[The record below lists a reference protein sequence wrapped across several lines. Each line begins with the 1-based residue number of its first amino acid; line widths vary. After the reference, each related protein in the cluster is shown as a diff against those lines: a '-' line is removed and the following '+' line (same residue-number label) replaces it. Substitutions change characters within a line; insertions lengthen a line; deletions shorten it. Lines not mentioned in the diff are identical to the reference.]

1 MLSRLRSRRREQRRE
16 PAPFVVGVNR
26 SGTTLL
32 RMMLDAHPLLTIPP
46 ETHFIPEVIRRANHE
61 NTRRRLIRSIT
72 KHPRWG
78 DFGLD
83 EGEFRARAKE
93 IRPLTAAGAIRCFY
107 ELYAEQ
113 QGKPRWGD
121 KTPRYMRA
129 MPRISRA
136 LPEARFI
143 HLIRDGR
150 DVALSQRER
159 VIDDEDVTMAAMAER
174 WQRRIAAAREGAAEV
189 RPGIYME
196 VRYEDLVGDT
206 ETTLREI
213 CDFVGL
219 EFDPAMLD
227 YHRRAGDRLAE
238 MNRDLDNADNGVVRT
253 ADNRLAAHALT
264 TEPPTTNRCGRWRT
278 EMTAAEIAEFERVA
292 GAMLDDLGYDLGGDR
307 ATAGEGVE

>member
-1 MLSRLRSRRREQRRE
+1 MASRLRHRLREPKRT

-32 RMMLDAHPLLTIPP
+32 RMMLDAHPELTIPP

-83 EGEFRARAKE
+83 EGEFRTRAKRV
-93 IRPLTAAGAIRCFY
+93 RPLTASGAIRCFY

-113 QGKPRWGD
+113 QGKQRWGD

-129 MPRISRA
+129 MPRIARA

-159 VIDDEDVTMAAMAER
+159 VIDGENVTMAAMAER
-174 WQRRIAAAREGAAEV
+174 WQRRIVAAREGADDV
-189 RPGIYME
+189 RDDVYLE
-196 VRYEDLVGDT
+196 VRYEDLVT
-206 ETTLREI
+206 ETEATLRRI
-213 CDFVGL
+213 CSFIEL
-219 EFDPAMLD
+219 PFDPAMLD
-227 YHRRAGDRLAE
+227 YHRRAEERLAE
-238 MNRDLDNADNGVVRT
+238 MNRDLDNSDNGIVRT
-253 ADNRLAAHALT
+253 ATNRLAAHALT

-278 EMTAAEIAEFERVA
+278 EMKAAEVAEFEGVA
-292 GAMLDDLGYDLGGDR
+292 ANLLAELGYELSAER
-307 ATAGEGVE
+307 APAPERVE

>member
-1 MLSRLRSRRREQRRE
+1 
-16 PAPFVVGVNR
+16 
-26 SGTTLL
+26 
-32 RMMLDAHPLLTIPP
+32 
-46 ETHFIPEVIRRANHE
+46 
-61 NTRRRLIRSIT
+61 
-72 KHPRWG
+72 
-78 DFGLD
+78 
-83 EGEFRARAKE
+83 
-93 IRPLTAAGAIRCFY
+93 
-107 ELYAEQ
+107 
-113 QGKPRWGD
+113 
-121 KTPRYMRA
+121 MRA

-136 LPEARFI
+136 LPEARFV

-189 RPGIYME
+189 KPGVYLE

-213 CDFVGL
+213 CEFIGL
-219 EFDPAMLD
+219 DFDPAMLD

-238 MNRDLDNADNGVVRT
+238 MNRDLDNADNGIVRT

-278 EMTAAEIAEFERVA
+278 EMTAAEVAEFERVA
-292 GAMLDDLGYDLGGDR
+292 GATARRPRLR
-307 ATAGEGVE
+307 ARAPTARPAGEGVE

>member
-1 MLSRLRSRRREQRRE
+1 MLSRLRSRRREQSRK

-32 RMMLDAHPLLTIPP
+32 RMMLDAHPELTIPP

-61 NTRRRLIRSIT
+61 NTRRRLVRSIT

-83 EGEFRARAKE
+83 EGEFRARAKQV
-93 IRPLTAAGAIRCFY
+93 RPLTAAGAIRCFY
-107 ELYAEQ
+107 ELYAEG

-129 MPRISRA
+129 MPRIARA
-136 LPEARFI
+136 LPEARFV

-174 WQRRIAAAREGAAEV
+174 WQRRIVAAREGAAEIKDDV
-189 RPGIYME
+189 YLE

-206 ETTLREI
+206 EATLRRVCE
-213 CDFVGL
+213 FVEL
-219 EFDPAMLD
+219 DFDPAMLD

-238 MNRDLDNADNGVVRT
+238 MNRDLDNADNGIVRT

-264 TEPPTTNRCGRWRT
+264 TEPPTTNRSGRWRS
-278 EMTAAEIAEFERVA
+278 EMTPAEVTEFERVA
-292 GAMLDDLGYDLGGDR
+292 GPLLAELGYDLDADR
-307 ATAGEGVE
+307 APAGEGVE

>member
-1 MLSRLRSRRREQRRE
+1 MASRLRQRISEPKRP

-32 RMMLDAHPLLTIPP
+32 RMMLDAHPKLTIPP

-83 EGEFRARAKE
+83 EAEFRARAKQV
-93 IRPLTAAGAIRCFY
+93 RPLTAANAIRCFY
-107 ELYAEQ
+107 DLYAEG

-129 MPRISRA
+129 MPRIARA
-136 LPEARFI
+136 LPEARFV

-159 VIDDEDVTMAAMAER
+159 VIDGSPVPMAAAAER
-174 WQRRIAAAREGAAEV
+174 WQRRIIAARDGAEEIK
-189 RPGIYME
+189 GNGYEEI
-196 VRYEDLVGDT
+196 RYEDLVADT
-206 ETTLREI
+206 EGTLRRI
-213 CDFVGL
+213 CAFIELD
-219 EFDPAMLD
+219 FDPAMLD
-227 YHRRAGDRLAE
+227 YHERAQDRLAE
-238 MNRDLDNADNGVVRT
+238 MDRDLDNSDNGIVRT
-253 ADNRLAAHALT
+253 GTNRLAAHALT
-264 TEPPTTNRCGRWRT
+264 SEPPTTNRTGRWRT
-278 EMTAAEIAEFERVA
+278 EMTSEELAEFEGVA
-292 GAMLDDLGYDLGGDR
+292 GGLLTELGYELSTELAPAGDGIR
-307 ATAGEGVE
+307 